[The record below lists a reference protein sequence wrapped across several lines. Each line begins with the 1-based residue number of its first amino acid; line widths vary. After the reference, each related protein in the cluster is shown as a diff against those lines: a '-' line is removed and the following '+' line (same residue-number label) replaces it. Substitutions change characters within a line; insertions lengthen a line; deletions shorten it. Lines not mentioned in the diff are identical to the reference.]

1 MGSKTLQGVNHG
13 VENLAGGEPWGRK
26 PCRLKGLC
34 CFRSLTPKN
43 TDRQSRS
50 EKTIQHNNFTHQRNT
65 YAALRKK
72 HGTTAFQ
79 PFLVLNKAANRQEG
93 EIHT

>member
-1 MGSKTLQGVNHG
+1 MVQVKGVMLLSQPNPEKHRP
-13 VENLAGGEPWGRK
+13 AK
-26 PCRLKGLC
+26 PFG
-34 CFRSLTPKN
+34 
-43 TDRQSRS
+43 
-50 EKTIQHNNFTHQRNT
+50 KTIRHNNFTHQRNT